1 MQSTNSTARAT
12 LRWTRHVPA
21 IALLVAGVAL
31 ALPGQAKSGRGHHGW
46 GGPDGWIERHAE
58 ELGIDDAT
66 LVEINQII
74 AASREE
80 AEAIYEE
87 HRQARD
93 VMHEMLEQDEPDT
106 GAVMKQADVIGEI
119 DIRKHKHRLATML
132 KIRAKLTPEQRSE
145 LRAMKDEMHERHGKH
160 HRCGEGCPGE
170 GCRGEDRRGDGPP
183 AEDF

>member
-1 MQSTNSTARAT
+1 MQSTNSTTRAT
-12 LRWTRHVPA
+12 LRWTRHAPA

-31 ALPGQAKSGRGHHGW
+31 ALPVQAKSGRGHHGW

-66 LVEINQII
+66 LEEINQIV

-106 GAVMKQADVIGEI
+106 GAVMKQADLIGEI
-119 DIRKHKHRLATML
+119 DVRKHKHRLATML

-145 LRAMKDEMHERHGKH
+145 LRTMKDEMHERHGKH
-160 HRCGEGCPGE
+160 HRRREGCP
-170 GCRGEDRRGDGPP
+170 GDGPP
-183 AEDF
+183 AEDL